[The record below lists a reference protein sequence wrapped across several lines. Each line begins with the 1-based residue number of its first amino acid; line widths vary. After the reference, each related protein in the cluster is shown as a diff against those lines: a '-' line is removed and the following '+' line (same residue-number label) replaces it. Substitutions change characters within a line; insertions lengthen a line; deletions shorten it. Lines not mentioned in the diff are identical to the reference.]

1 VLFINEAGVRKLG
14 ASSAD
19 ELVGCSLTDFVVP
32 AERATVI
39 RRLHLQE
46 QEGQKLAPFQY
57 HGLTRDGRE
66 FEIEVHASLVEYQ
79 GAPAVLAVARDLTE
93 RRQLEEQLRRSQ
105 KLEAL
110 GRLAGGVAHDFNNL
124 LSVII
129 HCGELLLQGSE
140 TGEQP
145 ALARNILEA
154 ARRGALLVR
163 QLMAFSKTQS
173 LQPELVDLNQVVH
186 GMDQVLGRLIG
197 PGITLDFQLE
207 ADLGLVRADR
217 SQMEQVLLNL
227 VLNARDAIDGEGR
240 ISVRTARA
248 EPGDDSGLP
257 PGPYITLSV
266 SDTGRGMPPEVLAHI
281 FEPFFTT
288 KEPGRGWG
296 LGLAVAYGIATQS
309 GGDLRASSE
318 VGRGSTL
325 TLYLPRAAEA
335 PARPAPPVQVA
346 NPGGSET
353 ILVAE
358 DEALV
363 RALVRRLL
371 SNLGYSVLE
380 AEGGEAALR
389 LCRQHDG
396 PIHLLLT
403 DVVMPG
409 MNGFQLARAAR
420 ELRPEMRQLFMSGYA
435 LDACEEEDLEVDLL
449 AKPFSSSEL
458 ARRVRAALDR
468 SPMASGQ
475 TADPRG

>member
-1 VLFINEAGVRKLG
+1 
-14 ASSAD
+14 
-19 ELVGCSLTDFVVP
+19 
-32 AERATVI
+32 
-39 RRLHLQE
+39 
-46 QEGQKLAPFQY
+46 
-57 HGLTRDGRE
+57 
-66 FEIEVHASLVEYQ
+66 
-79 GAPAVLAVARDLTE
+79 
-93 RRQLEEQLRRSQ
+93 
-105 KLEAL
+105 
-110 GRLAGGVAHDFNNL
+110 
-124 LSVII
+124 
-129 HCGELLLQGSE
+129 LLLQGSE